1 MYLTKSLLMMAVVI
15 MVGPVVADQQQQSGP
30 GKEINDSNSNNAS
43 SSFEQEHAPSS
54 LRGTRDAAGDHYH
67 HPLLASLDV
76 RAMLALDAMADWA
89 QTEFD
94 GDFSLAFAAV
104 DTDGDGIINAAEYV
118 SHLQDNLAIST
129 EFVNTADPKM
139 PMETD
144 GNAVDVDAYHR
155 ILKEKLGFCYTERD
169 CNGSYIGPMSK
180 KECCKNGDTAKSWKE
195 GKLDSSKKK
204 FCQNLNE
211 GLVCGDP
218 HFTTWSGEKYDFH
231 GQCDLVLVRNHG
243 FADGLGMDIHIRT
256 KIHNDWSAVESA
268 AIKIGDEVFEISGRA
283 GHWLNGVA
291 DPELPAF
298 LGRFEVSVGQ
308 PGPNTRRFVVHLGNG
323 QKVRITTFK
332 EFVSVAFD
340 DLKDFE
346 GSDGLLG
353 AYETGYK
360 VGRDGNTIIND
371 WNTFGQEWQ
380 VLATDPKLFHVDE
393 SPQYPEKC
401 LLPSK
406 VKDVSRRR
414 LNGLVYTE
422 AEEACSHVNGAER
435 DDCIFDVLATADVD
449 MAGAY

>member
-1 MYLTKSLLMMAVVI
+1 MYLTHTLLMMAIVI
-15 MVGPVVADQQQQSGP
+15 MVGLVTADPQQHSGHA
-30 GKEINDSNSNNAS
+30 KESNDSDGKNAPS
-43 SSFEQEHAPSS
+43 SSEQEHARSV
-54 LRGTRDAAGDHYH
+54 LRGTHGVAGDHH
-67 HPLLASLDV
+67 HHQL
-76 RAMLALDAMADWA
+76 
-89 QTEFD
+89 E
-94 GDFSLAFAAV
+94 
-104 DTDGDGIINAAEYV
+104 N
-118 SHLQDNLAIST
+118 NLGLST
-129 EFVNTADPKM
+129 EFVSTADPEV

-144 GNAVDVDAYHR
+144 GNAVPYGAYQR
-155 ILKEKLGFCYTERD
+155 FLVEVQGTCYTGKN
-169 CNGSYIGPMSK
+169 CTGSHFAPSFK
-180 KECCKNGDTAKSWKE
+180 KECQKKYQSWREGNYNSGKKCCNFNNGTVK
-195 GKLDSSKKK
+195 
-204 FCQNLNE
+204 
-211 GLVCGDP
+211 GDP
-218 HFTTWSGEKYDFH
+218 HFSTWSGEKYDFH

-268 AIKIGDEVFEISGRA
+268 AIKIGDEVFEISGRE

-298 LGRFEVSVGQ
+298 LGRFEVSVGK

-332 EFVSVAFD
+332 EFISVAFD

-353 AYETGYK
+353 AYGTGYK
-360 VGRDGNTIIND
+360 VSRDGKTIIND
-371 WNTFGQEWQ
+371 WNAFGQEWQ

-401 LLPSK
+401 LIPSK

-422 AEEACSHVNGAER
+422 AEEACSHVYGVER

>member
-1 MYLTKSLLMMAVVI
+1 MNLTKSLLMMAIVI
-15 MVGPVVADQQQQSGP
+15 MIDLVVADPQQQSGSA
-30 GKEINDSNSNNAS
+30 KESNDSDGKNAPS
-43 SSFEQEHAPSS
+43 SSGQEHPPSS
-54 LRGTRDAAGDHYH
+54 LRGTLDAAGDHYH
-67 HPLLASLDV
+67 HHPLASLDV
-76 RAMLALDAMADWA
+76 HAMLALDAMADWV

-94 GDFSLAFAAV
+94 GDFSLAFAAI
-104 DTDGDGIINAAEYV
+104 DTNGDGIINSAEYV
-118 SHLQDNLAIST
+118 SHLENNLGFNTKFI
-129 EFVNTADPKM
+129 NTADPNV

-144 GNAVDVDAYHR
+144 SKVVDVDTYHR
-155 ILKEKLGFCYTERD
+155 ILQEALGFCYPVK
-169 CNGSYIGPMSK
+169 N
-180 KECCKNGDTAKSWKE
+180 CKGLPFSGQVTKATCKAV
-195 GKLDSSKKK
+195 
-204 FCQNLNE
+204 E
-211 GLVCGDP
+211 GLSWMQPGLECYNFDGTVKGDP
-218 HFTTWSGEKYDFH
+218 HFSTWSGEKYDFH

-268 AIKIGDEVFEISGRA
+268 AIKIGDEVFEISGRE

-291 DPELPAF
+291 DPVLPAF
-298 LGRFEVSVGQ
+298 LGRFEVSVGK

-323 QKVRITTFK
+323 QKVRITSFK
-332 EFVSVAFD
+332 EFLSVAFD

-353 AYETGYK
+353 AFGSGYK